1 MVKKSLITI
10 GILIC
15 LFSST
20 IGAVEIYPLSQVYP
34 GLKGIGKTVVQGTT
48 IEDFDVEVLS
58 IIPQPSPTST
68 LIMVRVSGE
77 AIERSGGIASGM
89 SGSPV
94 YIDNKLLGAIGYGY
108 EYSDHRIG
116 LVTPAAQML
125 ALLENVPI
133 NNELIIPSGFSEIK
147 TPLMVSGIQGRALKM
162 LKDTFEPYNAAVI
175 PGVSGIVDQFNSSEL
190 EPGSAFAVQLLR
202 GDFQVAAF
210 GTITEI
216 DEHNRFVGFGH
227 PFLHKGNVNY
237 FVAPAVI
244 HQTLPNLE
252 FPFKIASAGPSA
264 GTVYQDRAAG
274 VGGVLHYYSDYIPIM
289 ITVEDVT
296 RNIQD
301 SYRVESIVDDSL
313 INALAISSA
322 YQGVDSTLDRIGA
335 GTAYV
340 RVEFFVRDLLNPI
353 IRENMFYSDTDIA
366 VWALSDL
373 SEGIDL
379 ITSNTLQHVELE
391 KINTEIVI
399 KDERK
404 TAEIEKA
411 IPRLFQ
417 VKAGDS
423 IEVEVKI
430 RPYRQPVENRILR
443 IEIPE
448 DTLPGPMT
456 VSVRGGGMGYY
467 AIKPTVHT
475 TWQSLEQDDT
485 EEMWQEPTQAE
496 SFDILMA
503 KYVDREQN
511 NEIVAEFYPFID
523 TYTYEEPEPEV
534 NDTVIYN
541 GETIPVSEV
550 ELLEQDYGHYYWEN
564 ADTEPIRVRLNTQYV
579 IEGSASFEIE
589 VI

>member
-1 MVKKSLITI
+1 MVKKSLVTI

-34 GLKGIGKTVVQGTT
+34 GLKGTGKTVFQGTT
-48 IEDFDVEVLS
+48 IEDFDVEVIG

-68 LIMVRVSGE
+68 LIMVRVSGD

-94 YIDNKLLGAIGYGY
+94 YIDHKLLGAIGYGY

-125 ALLENVPI
+125 ALLENVPVD
-133 NNELIIPSGFSEIK
+133 NESEIPSGFSEIK
-147 TPLMVSGIQGRALKM
+147 TPLMVSGIQGRALDL
-162 LKDTFEPYNAAVI
+162 LKTTFEPFNTVVI
-175 PGVSGIVDQFNSSEL
+175 PGVSGIVDQVNSIEL

-216 DEHNRFVGFGH
+216 DEYDRFVGFGH
-227 PFLHKGNVNY
+227 PFLHKGDVNY

-244 HQTLPNLE
+244 HYTLPNLE
-252 FPFKIASAGPSA
+252 FPFKIASAGPSV

-274 VGGVLHYYSDYIPIM
+274 VAGVLHYYSDYIPIM

-301 SYRVESIVDDSL
+301 IFQVESIVDDSL

-404 TAEIEKA
+404 AAEIEKA

-496 SFDILMA
+496 SFDILISRYMN
-503 KYVDREQN
+503 REQN
-511 NEIVAEFYPFID
+511 NEIIAEFYPFID
-523 TYTYEEPEPEV
+523 TYMYEEPDSDV
-534 NDTVIYN
+534 NGTIIHD
-541 GETIPVSEV
+541 GETVPVSEV
-550 ELLEQDYGHYYWEN
+550 ELLEQDYGRFHWEST
-564 ADTEPIRVRLNTQYV
+564 DTEPVRVRLTTQYV